1 MARLV
6 PMVLT
11 LLSLSL
17 AAHTAHGVVPP
28 PDGGYPGF
36 NTAEGQNALFNLETG
51 VANTAVGW
59 RSLQS
64 DTGGGYNTAV
74 GAGTLLFNSTG
85 NANTAIGTAAL
96 LFNTIGTDNTAVGV
110 AALLSNDSLGTGVG
124 SFNSAFGA
132 HALESNTDG
141 QANSAFGNH
150 ALGSNTTGF
159 TNTAIGL
166 GAMFN
171 NTEGSNNTAIG
182 FDSLLSN
189 TFGNQNTA
197 TGWNALYFNTVGH
210 FNTAN
215 GLNALVAN
223 TEGLSN
229 TGLGWGALLTNTTG
243 SNNTA
248 IGVRAGEAI
257 TGDFNICIG
266 SQVNGV
272 AGESNRIRI
281 GDNLPAQTDESSCYI
296 GGIHN
301 QVAVNGF
308 TVLVNASGKL
318 GTTVSSR
325 RFKEEIEPLDEASEV
340 LFALRPVSFRYK
352 KEFDPAGSRQFGL
365 VAEEVEKLNP
375 DLVGHDPEGKATAV
389 RYDQI
394 NTMLLNEF
402 LKEHRKNEEQA
413 VIISRLEH
421 QIEALTAGLQ
431 KVTAQLATGRPTLA
445 DTNVSKARPR
455 GGAE

>member
-1 MARLV
+1 MKMIVRLL
-6 PMVLT
+6 PLVLT
-11 LLSLSL
+11 LLWLPL
-17 AAHTAHGVVPP
+17 TAHRSHAVIPP

-36 NTAEGQNALFNLETG
+36 NTAEGQNALFSLGTG

-64 DTGGGYNTAV
+64 DTDGSYNTAV
-74 GAGTLLFNSTG
+74 GAGTLLFNASG
-85 NANTAIGTAAL
+85 NSNIAIGAAAL
-96 LFNTIGTDNTAVGV
+96 LFNAAGTENTAVGL
-110 AALLSNDSLGTGVG
+110 AALLNNDSTGTGVG

-132 HALESNTDG
+132 HALQNNTDG
-141 QANSAFGNH
+141 QANSAFGNS
-150 ALGSNTTGF
+150 ALSSNTSGF

-166 GAMFN
+166 GALLN

-243 SNNTA
+243 GNNTA
-248 IGVRAGEAI
+248 IGVRAGQDI
-257 TGDFNICIG
+257 TGNFNICIG

-281 GDNLPAQTDESSCYI
+281 GDNLPAQTEESSCYI

-301 QVAVNGF
+301 QVAVNGL
-308 TVLVNASGKL
+308 TVLVNSTGKL

-325 RFKEEIEPLDEASEV
+325 RFKEEIEPLDKVSEA

-352 KEFDPAGSRQFGL
+352 KEIDPAGVRQFGL
-365 VAEEVEKLNP
+365 VAEEVEKVNP
-375 DLVGHDPEGKATAV
+375 DLVSRDLEGKPTAV

-394 NTMLLNEF
+394 NAMLLNEF
-402 LKEHRKNEEQA
+402 LKEHRKNDEQA
-413 VIISRLEH
+413 STIARLE
-421 QIEALTAGLQ
+421 QKIEALTAGLH
-431 KVTAQLATGRPTLA
+431 KVSAQLAGASPSLA
-445 DTNVSKARPR
+445 DAR
-455 GGAE
+455 